1 VQAIQ
6 RTIESTRI
14 ISKVNTDFFA
24 TLERHSSKLSQFVEE
39 MQIVHDKK
47 LEDLERKFEVDLFLS
62 LDPFFLLF

>member
-14 ISKVNTDFFA
+14 ISKVNADFFA
-24 TLERHSSKLSQFVEE
+24 TLETHSSKLSQFVEE

-47 LEDLERKFEVDLFLS
+47 LEDLEIKFEVD
-62 LDPFFLLF
+62 